1 MIRFTSI
8 LGAIFLLLLAEGP
21 RGSAAI
27 TVPDMCLRV
36 TPDGIRIRLELKP
49 SLNAT
54 SNLHKALDLT
64 NVRCCNDPRKTC
76 SPPRPLALSFDN
88 VLSLVQYP
96 IRPTSMAV
104 NNRMNSD
111 FDFRHDLWYS
121 LYEFE
126 QPFLNQSFDLRLTL
140 DLPDAGALDVFA
152 RLDLKHKFRTVKQAE
167 TITSVRMHPRPPL
180 GEDFF
185 RTNQFLLIP
194 EMAADDNENRQITA
208 DQKEYL
214 VLTQSPTNDI
224 PDDPNYFDEKS
235 QCYIDVDQLPY
246 PKQPCVNYT
255 ILHSSKISHDVFSE
269 NRFGQA
275 RNQSTQ
281 CTLHSSHGSL
291 TDPQS
296 ISRDPKDVAFNSQES
311 IFLSISI
318 DFGSGNK
325 ISLAELPNEIREQTK
340 ILAVL
345 IRNTMG
351 ASVNYMLD
359 NLMHVIWSCIAT
371 ISREVDLQVQ
381 RLLANLDLHKA
392 KWLAIVDGY
401 YTLKDR
407 LCYVIYVFDL
417 YVSTIKYIAHILAP
431 WVDLWLYFV
440 DMITIHVDELSAFV
454 HSFCYFDRIPIE
466 KSIYHRWNTT
476 WSTVTSIEPDMET
489 YQLKDAL
496 YDINRT
502 ILLSALANSVIGL
515 VTIVS
520 LLLCLKLTTTRNSSQ
535 PSGRV
540 SCNDVIVSPTD
551 NTASVDLDTDIT
563 GDTDTEETETF
574 VTPLLTPRDSS
585 SSTGVDFTCR
595 MKVLLKKSA
604 SEGWLSHL
612 MKSKDS
618 DDMLAR
624 CLSERDVTL
633 SKYGK
638 KTQSSIISASYITT
652 LLRDDDVNSAS
663 GSEMSSNE
671 TLSTYLSDDYDGSLT
686 SADFSSHSLSSSSA
700 SSVSLASSSTAS
712 SISLPPSAVA
722 ITEATLANGDAANIQ
737 LDEPTPAVS
746 ECIAEIGNDITETV
760 NIDMPLNHRDLHTE
774 ITEQLT
780 GTGNLPN
787 GLFYPNLE
795 ETLLFL
801 SLTLFKNNFFN

>member
-1 MIRFTSI
+1 
-8 LGAIFLLLLAEGP
+8 
-21 RGSAAI
+21 
-27 TVPDMCLRV
+27 
-36 TPDGIRIRLELKP
+36 
-49 SLNAT
+49 
-54 SNLHKALDLT
+54 
-64 NVRCCNDPRKTC
+64 
-76 SPPRPLALSFDN
+76 
-88 VLSLVQYP
+88 
-96 IRPTSMAV
+96 MAV

-407 LCYVIYVFDL
+407 LC
-417 YVSTIKYIAHILAP
+417 
-431 WVDLWLYFV
+431 
-440 DMITIHVDELSAFV
+440 
-454 HSFCYFDRIPIE
+454 
-466 KSIYHRWNTT
+466 
-476 WSTVTSIEPDMET
+476 
-489 YQLKDAL
+489 
-496 YDINRT
+496 
-502 ILLSALANSVIGL
+502 L

-638 KTQSSIISASYITT
+638 KTQ
-652 LLRDDDVNSAS
+652 R
-663 GSEMSSNE
+663 
-671 TLSTYLSDDYDGSLT
+671 
-686 SADFSSHSLSSSSA
+686 
-700 SSVSLASSSTAS
+700 
-712 SISLPPSAVA
+712 
-722 ITEATLANGDAANIQ
+722 
-737 LDEPTPAVS
+737 
-746 ECIAEIGNDITETV
+746 
-760 NIDMPLNHRDLHTE
+760 
-774 ITEQLT
+774 
-780 GTGNLPN
+780 
-787 GLFYPNLE
+787 
-795 ETLLFL
+795 
-801 SLTLFKNNFFN
+801 

>member
-8 LGAIFLLLLAEGP
+8 LGAIFLLLLAVGP

-27 TVPDMCLRV
+27 TVPDVCLRV

-54 SNLHKALDLT
+54 SNLHK
-64 NVRCCNDPRKTC
+64 
-76 SPPRPLALSFDN
+76 
-88 VLSLVQYP
+88 
-96 IRPTSMAV
+96 MAV

-152 RLDLKHKFRTVKQAE
+152 QLDLKHKFRTVKQAE
-167 TITSVRMHPRPPL
+167 TITSVRMRPRPPL
-180 GEDFF
+180 GEDFI
-185 RTNQFLLIP
+185 RTNQFLLVP
-194 EMAADDNENRQITA
+194 EMAVDDNEHRQITA

-214 VLTQSPTNDI
+214 VLIQSPTNDI
-224 PDDPNYFDEKS
+224 TDDPNYFDEKS
-235 QCYIDVDQLPY
+235 QCYIDVDQLP
-246 PKQPCVNYT
+246 KQPCMHST
-255 ILHSSKISHDVFSE
+255 SLHRSKISHDVFSE
-269 NRFGQA
+269 SK
-275 RNQSTQ
+275 STQ
-281 CTLHSSHGSL
+281 CTLSSSQGTL
-291 TDPQS
+291 NDPQS
-296 ISRDPKDVAFNSQES
+296 ISRDQKAVAFNTQES

-318 DFGSGNK
+318 EFGSGNK
-325 ISLAELPNEIREQTK
+325 ISLAELPNEIRAQTK

-381 RLLANLDLHKA
+381 RLLANLELHKA
-392 KWLAIVDGY
+392 KWSAIVDGY

-407 LCYVIYVFDL
+407 LYYVIYAFDL

-431 WVDLWLYFV
+431 WVDLWLSFV

-515 VTIVS
+515 MSIIS
-520 LLLCLKLTTTRNSSQ
+520 LLLCLKLTATRDCSQ

-540 SCNDVIVSPTD
+540 SCIDVVVSATN
-551 NTASVDLDTDIT
+551 NTASVDFDTDKT
-563 GDTDTEETETF
+563 GDTDTEETEIF
-574 VTPLLTPRDSS
+574 VTPLLTPRNSS
-585 SSTGVDFTCR
+585 SSTGVEVTCR
-595 MKVLLKKSA
+595 MKVFLKKSA

-618 DDMLAR
+618 DDMLDR

-638 KTQSSIISASYITT
+638 KTQRSTISASYITS
-652 LLRDDDVNSAS
+652 LLRDDDVSSAS

-671 TLSTYLSDDYDGSLT
+671 TISTYLSDDYDGSLT

-700 SSVSLASSSTAS
+700 SSDSLASSSTAS
-712 SISLPPSAVA
+712 SISLPPSAVS
-722 ITEATLANGDAANIQ
+722 INEATLANGDAANIQ

-746 ECIAEIGNDITETV
+746 ECIAHIGDDIAETV
-760 NIDMPLNHRDLHTE
+760 NIDMPLNDCDLHNE

-801 SLTLFKNNFFN
+801 SLTLFKNHFFY

>member
-8 LGAIFLLLLAEGP
+8 LGAIFLLLLAVGP

-27 TVPDMCLRV
+27 TVPDVCLRV

-88 VLSLVQYP
+88 VLSLVEYP
-96 IRPTSMAV
+96 TRPTSMAV
-104 NNRMNSD
+104 NNRINSD

-126 QPFLNQSFDLRLTL
+126 QPFLNQSFDLRLTI

-152 RLDLKHKFRTVKQAE
+152 QLDLKHKFRTVKQAE
-167 TITSVRMHPRPPL
+167 ILTSVRMRPRPPL

-194 EMAADDNENRQITA
+194 EMAVDDNEYRQITFA
-208 DQKEYL
+208 
-214 VLTQSPTNDI
+214 QS
-224 PDDPNYFDEKS
+224 
-235 QCYIDVDQLPY
+235 
-246 PKQPCVNYT
+246 
-255 ILHSSKISHDVFSE
+255 
-269 NRFGQA
+269 

-281 CTLHSSHGSL
+281 CTLSSSQGTL
-291 TDPQS
+291 NDPES
-296 ISRDPKDVAFNSQES
+296 IPRDRKAVAFNSQES

-318 DFGSGNK
+318 EFGSGNK
-325 ISLAELPNEIREQTK
+325 IPLAELPNEIREQTK

-359 NLMHVIWSCIAT
+359 NLMHVIGGCIAT

-381 RLLANLDLHKA
+381 RLLANLELHKT
-392 KWLAIVDGY
+392 KWSAIVDGY

-407 LCYVIYVFDL
+407 LCYVIYAFDL

-431 WVDLWLYFV
+431 WVDLWLSFV

-476 WSTVTSIEPDMET
+476 LSTVTSIEPDMET

-496 YDINRT
+496 YNINRT
-502 ILLSALANSVIGL
+502 ILLSALANTVIGL
-515 VTIVS
+515 MPIIS
-520 LLLCLKLTTTRNSSQ
+520 LLLCFKLIATRDCSQ

-540 SCNDVIVSPTD
+540 SCNDVVVSATN
-551 NTASVDLDTDIT
+551 NTASVDFDTDIT
-563 GDTDTEETETF
+563 GDTDTEETEIF
-574 VTPLLTPRDSS
+574 VTPLLTLRNSS

-595 MKVLLKKSA
+595 MKVFLKKSA

-618 DDMLAR
+618 DDMLVR

-633 SKYGK
+633 SEYGK
-638 KTQSSIISASYITT
+638 KTPRSTISASYITS
-652 LLRDDDVNSAS
+652 LLHDGDVSSAS

-671 TLSTYLSDDYDGSLT
+671 TLLTYLSDDYDSSLT

-700 SSVSLASSSTAS
+700 SSVSLTSSSTAS
-712 SISLPPSAVA
+712 SISLPQSAVA

-746 ECIAEIGNDITETV
+746 ECFAEIGDDIAETV
-760 NIDMPLNHRDLHTE
+760 NINMPLNHCDLHIE